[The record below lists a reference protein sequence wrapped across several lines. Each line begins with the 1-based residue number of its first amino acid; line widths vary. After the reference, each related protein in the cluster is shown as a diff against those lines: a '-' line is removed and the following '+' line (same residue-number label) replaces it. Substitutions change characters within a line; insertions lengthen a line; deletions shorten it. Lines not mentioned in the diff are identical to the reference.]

1 MSIKFTK
8 RHATCRWHTRS
19 LWGSSGNNP
28 NGQRISI
35 YQTNII
41 PWILIWRLGRKI
53 KFNFCVSWRV
63 TSTSWTRRNRI
74 SKLTIISCAV
84 TSSFRPKST
93 SPSTIWNLIGFYAI
107 YIIIN
112 VMYGAVWWPCGWI
125 WAWAG
130 PSDSGFL
137 RYMLSTAGPTRS
149 SEGARGHVPRSIHR
163 HTLWQP
169 PMKASG
175 PAVDNE

>member
-35 YQTNII
+35 YQANII

-125 WAWAG
+125 WAWDSSLE
-130 PSDSGFL
+130 PSWPKNDGSMKKF
-137 RYMLSTAGPTRS
+137 RF
-149 SEGARGHVPRSIHR
+149 AR
-163 HTLWQP
+163 
-169 PMKASG
+169 
-175 PAVDNE
+175 PARPQRAKMCFFTT